1 MNGNFRVYVLCVAR
15 VRGRVMS
22 QILVRAYIVAEDSRE
37 GLIMTPLTRGNNILY
52 VLLKITLVLPRCK
65 SDRL

>member
-1 MNGNFRVYVLCVAR
+1 MVISGVYVLCVAH
-15 VRGRVMS
+15 VRGRVIS

-37 GLIMTPLTRGNNILY
+37 GLIMTPLTRGNKILY